1 MNYITFFFSSLQPTV
16 MLMFLLE
23 QGNFLCRFLFFF
35 CTNGFIEPNKKYE
48 KKVTGFKCLESCKY
62 QVAGPI
68 NIDIFVMF

>member
-1 MNYITFFFSSLQPTV
+1 MSVP
-16 MLMFLLE
+16 
-23 QGNFLCRFLFFF
+23 FFF

-48 KKVTGFKCLESCKY
+48 NKVTGFKCLESCKY